1 MSKIEITDLNNLIKQ
16 NYPYEIIKRLID
28 EVLLISMQVKND
40 YPDYKN
46 WFLNKQVTGLYDNTR
61 NIIVAHIDGKLVGF
75 TSLKKTDSEKKIC
88 TFYVEKRFRK
98 NQIGSKLVEKSIE
111 YLETEKPLITIPMDK
126 LNEFIKIGNKYNWKV
141 TDIIENLYRI
151 NNPEVIVNGNLI
163 ETDLLTENVNKT
175 LKKIYRDYR
184 IKIIKESMRIIINR
198 ICGNNI

>member
-1 MSKIEITDLNNLIKQ
+1 MSKIEITDLNNLINQ
-16 NYPYEIIKRLID
+16 GYPYEVIKKLID
-28 EVLLISMQVKND
+28 EVLYISMKVKYD

-46 WFLNKQVTGLYDNTR
+46 WFLTKQVSGLYDNTR

-75 TSLKKTDSEKKIC
+75 TSLKKTDTERKIC

-111 YLETEKPLITIPMDK
+111 FLETEQPLITIPMDK
-126 LNEFIKIGNKYNWKV
+126 LNEFIRIGNKYNWKV

-151 NNPEVIVNGNLI
+151 NNPEVIVNGELI
-163 ETDLLTENVNKT
+163 EKSLSTNPVNKT
-175 LKKIYRDYR
+175 LSKVYRDYR
-184 IKIIKESMRIIINR
+184 FITIKETVKIFINR

>member
-1 MSKIEITDLNNLIKQ
+1 MSKIEITDLNNLIRQ
-16 NYPYEIIKRLID
+16 GYPYEVIKKLID
-28 EVLLISMQVKND
+28 EVLFISMQVKND

-46 WFLNKQVTGLYDNTR
+46 WFLTKQVSGLYDNTR

-75 TSLKKTDSEKKIC
+75 TSLKKTDTERKIC

-111 YLETEKPLITIPMDK
+111 YLETEQPLITIPMDK
-126 LNEFIKIGNKYNWKV
+126 LNEFIRIGNKYNWKV

-151 NNPEVIVNGNLI
+151 NNPEVIVNGELLETNLS
-163 ETDLLTENVNKT
+163 TKTVNKT
-175 LKKIYRDYR
+175 LSKVYRDYR
-184 IKIIKESMRIIINR
+184 FTTMRETIKLFINR